1 MADGAVHYELAD
13 GVATIV
19 IDRPEEKNALNRAL
33 REGLWDGFRRFVAD
47 DAARV
52 AVLASTGDTFCAGAD
67 LKEMAALGLQVPPPD
82 FLPQLGRNL
91 HTDKPV
97 IAAVQG
103 AAYAG
108 GFALA
113 QMCDLCV
120 AADDARFAIT
130 EAKWSRGAPWAAP
143 LPWLIPPR
151 VALELIVTAEPL
163 TRGARPRDRPRE
175 PRGAE
180 GRAAATQARALAA
193 VIAKNAPL
201 SVRAAQAHGLR
212 GGRREPRERPRRGR
226 PHLEVRVRE
235 RGRAGGAA
243 RLPREARARLEGAM
257 SAGGRG
263 AGSRA
268 APRACASRTARAST
282 ATASPRRARCSR
294 AARSTS

>member
-1 MADGAVHYELAD
+1 MSEGTVHYELAD

-19 IDRPEEKNALNRAL
+19 MDRPDAKNALNRAL
-33 REGLWDGFRRFVAD
+33 REGLWAAFRRFVAE
-47 DAARV
+47 DAALV
-52 AVLASTGDTFCAGAD
+52 AVLASVGDVFCAGAD
-67 LKEMAALGLQVPPPD
+67 LKEMAALGLRVPPPD

-103 AAYAG
+103 PAYAG

-163 TRGARPRDRPRE
+163 
-175 PRGAE
+175 GAE
-180 GRAAATQARALAA
+180 RAREIGLVNRVVPRARLLEEAQALAR

-201 SVRAAQAHGLR
+201 SVRAAKRMVYAVAGASLADA
-212 GGRREPRERPRRGR
+212 
-226 PHLEVRVRE
+226 LEEGDRVWE
-235 RGRAGGAA
+235 SVYESEDAQ
-243 RLPREARARLEGAM
+243 EG
-257 SAGGRG
+257 
-263 AGSRA
+263 
-268 APRACASRTARAST
+268 PRAFREKRAPVWSG
-282 ATASPRRARCSR
+282 R
-294 AARSTS
+294 

>member
-1 MADGAVHYELAD
+1 MADGSVHYEVSA
-13 GVATIV
+13 GVATLV
-19 IDRPEEKNALNRAL
+19 MDRPAKKNALNRAL

-47 DAARV
+47 DGARV
-52 AVLASTGDTFCAGAD
+52 AVLAAAGDVFCAGAD
-67 LKEMAALGLQVPPPD
+67 LEEMAALGLRVPPPD

-103 AAYAG
+103 PAYAG

-163 TRGARPRDRPRE
+163 DAERAREIGLVNRVVPRAKLLDE
-175 PRGAE
+175 
-180 GRAAATQARALAA
+180 ARALAA

-201 SVRAAQAHGLR
+201 SVRAAKRMVYAVAGQALAAALDEGD
-212 GGRREPRERPRRGR
+212 
-226 PHLEVRVRE
+226 RVWQPVYE
-235 RGRAGGAA
+235 SEDAQ
-243 RLPREARARLEGAM
+243 EG
-257 SAGGRG
+257 
-263 AGSRA
+263 
-268 APRACASRTARAST
+268 PRAFREKRAPVWKAR
-282 ATASPRRARCSR
+282 
-294 AARSTS
+294 

>member
-19 IDRPEEKNALNRAL
+19 MDRPAAKNALNQAL
-33 REGLWDGFRRFVAD
+33 REGLWAAFRRFVAD
-47 DAARV
+47 DTALV
-52 AVLASTGDTFCAGAD
+52 AVLASRGDVFCAGAD
-67 LKEMAALGLQVPPPD
+67 LKEMAALGLRVPPPD

-103 AAYAG
+103 PAYAG

-151 VALELIVTAEPL
+151 VALELIVTAEPISAERAHQIGL
-163 TRGARPRDRPRE
+163 VNRVVPRTRLLEEA
-175 PRGAE
+175 
-180 GRAAATQARALAA
+180 QALAG

-201 SVRAAQAHGLR
+201 SVRAAKRMVYAVAGASVASALDE
-212 GGRREPRERPRRGR
+212 GD
-226 PHLEVRVRE
+226 RVWE
-235 RGRAGGAA
+235 SVYESEDAQ
-243 RLPREARARLEGAM
+243 EG
-257 SAGGRG
+257 
-263 AGSRA
+263 
-268 APRACASRTARAST
+268 PRAFREKRPPVWSGR
-282 ATASPRRARCSR
+282 
-294 AARSTS
+294 

>member
-1 MADGAVHYELAD
+1 MSEGSVHYELAD

-19 IDRPEEKNALNRAL
+19 MDRPEAKNALNRAL
-33 REGLWDGFRRFVAD
+33 REGLWAAFRRFVAED
-47 DAARV
+47 EALV
-52 AVLASTGDTFCAGAD
+52 AVLASRGDVFCAGAD
-67 LKEMAALGLQVPPPD
+67 LKEMAALGLRVPPPD

-103 AAYAG
+103 PAYAG

-163 TRGARPRDRPRE
+163 SAERAREIGLVNRVVPK
-175 PRGAE
+175 
-180 GRAAATQARALAA
+180 ARLLEEAQALAR

-201 SVRAAQAHGLR
+201 SVRAAKRMVYAVAGASLASALDE
-212 GGRREPRERPRRGR
+212 GD
-226 PHLEVRVRE
+226 RVWE
-235 RGRAGGAA
+235 SVYESEDAQ
-243 RLPREARARLEGAM
+243 EG
-257 SAGGRG
+257 
-263 AGSRA
+263 
-268 APRACASRTARAST
+268 PRAFREKRA
-282 ATASPRRARCSR
+282 PVWKGK
-294 AARSTS
+294 

>member
-1 MADGAVHYELAD
+1 MSDGAVHYALAD

-19 IDRPEEKNALNRAL
+19 MDRPDKKNALNRAL
-33 REGLWDGFRRFVAD
+33 REGLWEAFRRFVAD

-52 AVLASTGDTFCAGAD
+52 AVLAGNGDVFCAGAD
-67 LKEMAALGLQVPPPD
+67 LAEMAALGLRVPPPD

-103 AAYAG
+103 PAYAG

-151 VALELIVTAEPL
+151 VALELIVTAEPISAE
-163 TRGARPRDRPRE
+163 RAREIGLVNRVVPRASLL
-175 PRGAE
+175 AE
-180 GRAAATQARALAA
+180 AQALAGG
-193 VIAKNAPL
+193 IAKNAPL
-201 SVRAAQAHGLR
+201 SVRAAKRMVYGVA
-212 GGRREPRERPRRGR
+212 GRN
-226 PHLEVRVRE
+226 L
-235 RGRAGGAA
+235 GAA
-243 RLPREARARLEGAM
+243 LDEGDRVWQSVYESEDAQEGPRAFREKR
-257 SAGGRG
+257 
-263 AGSRA
+263 
-268 APRACASRTARAST
+268 APRWLGR
-282 ATASPRRARCSR
+282 
-294 AARSTS
+294 